1 MSDNVVIHIKHKALV
16 AHHKLFLRHVACP
29 RRCRRHGALLII
41 GCCLALWPHDRPH
54 AANASG
60 VCACGVQQKDQ
71 LGRRRRRRQAP
82 GQALPGFA
90 ESRRPHAHSHLY
102 CLNDQSDLPNTPLQ
116 SSARG
121 VGSVRSL
128 QAAPAQS
135 QNHVI
140 TPPFLQGCNF

>member
-1 MSDNVVIHIKHKALV
+1 MPDNVVIHIKHKALV

-41 GCCLALWPHDRPH
+41 GCCLALWPHDRPR

-60 VCACGVQQKDQ
+60 VCASSVQLKDQ

-90 ESRRPHAHSHLY
+90 QSRRPHAHSHLY

-116 SSARG
+116 SSAR
-121 VGSVRSL
+121 VEVWAL
-128 QAAPAQS
+128 CAAAPAQF

-140 TPPFLQGCNF
+140 TPPFLQGCNYF